1 MVFKKAENSAQK
13 IQFLA
18 FLLSICHLNKFLNW
32 FHFPFFLTCHKTYAG
47 LLRLAKGSISFLR
60 GLGL

>member
-18 FLLSICHLNKFLNW
+18 FLLSICHLSKFLN
-32 FHFPFFLTCHKTYAG
+32 CHKTYAG

>member
-18 FLLSICHLNKFLNW
+18 FLLSICHLSKFLN
-32 FHFPFFLTCHKTYAG
+32 
-47 LLRLAKGSISFLR
+47 
-60 GLGL
+60 